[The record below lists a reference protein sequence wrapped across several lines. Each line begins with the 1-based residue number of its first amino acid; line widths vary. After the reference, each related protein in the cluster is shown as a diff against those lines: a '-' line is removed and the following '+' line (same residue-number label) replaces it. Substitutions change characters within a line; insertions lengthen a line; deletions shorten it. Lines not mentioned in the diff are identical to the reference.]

1 MSEEAMFEEPTFEEP
16 TFEEPSFPPEEPQP
30 ERPQV
35 TFRGNSYDLISLG
48 AVASAA
54 ILLLMCFTCNMG
66 FYCLPFIPLLLGIIG
81 LLVAKDSVD
90 EERTRLLSWIGV
102 GSGGVVLVLG
112 TLAVLAYFA
121 FIFVVVL
128 ASTGNGY

>member
-1 MSEEAMFEEPTFEEP
+1 MSEEAMFEEP

-30 ERPQV
+30 ERPRV
-35 TFRGNSYDLISLG
+35 TFRGNSNDLISLG

-81 LLVAKDSVD
+81 LIVAKESVD
-90 EERTRLLSWIGV
+90 AERTRLLSWIGV
-102 GSGGVVLVLG
+102 GSGGLVLVLG

-121 FIFVVVL
+121 FIFLVVL
-128 ASTGNGY
+128 TSAGNGY